1 MSKEDNED
9 FENSTKCWICDNDHI
24 DTDDKVRDPRHIARK
39 YRHLCIEI
47 VISMLN

>member
-9 FENSTKCWICDNDHI
+9 FENSTKCWICDNDYI
-24 DTDDKVRDPRHIARK
+24 DTDKVRDPRHIARK